1 MVTQERAQEIWQYR
15 SNFGNFAVTPEEA
28 RYIREVWKSMPGHTC
43 WADALLRIAKG
54 GNGEDVSLDN
64 VGDTLVVAC
73 YRFIEQPPEPLSK
86 EEEREL
92 ASLLED
98 GPSGLPMF
106 AQSLRQKLIEISREV
121 ANVDSTWFWWM
132 IDAIG
137 FWRDAHVGAWPYTT
151 ETDRRRYLGWA
162 LDFARMATSRGAS

>member
-98 GPSGLPMF
+98 GPVEEGVQRAGADEAAMRVSEIL
-106 AQSLRQKLIEISREV
+106 AQE
-121 ANVDSTWFWWM
+121 A
-132 IDAIG
+132 G
-137 FWRDAHVGAWPYTT
+137 
-151 ETDRRRYLGWA
+151 
-162 LDFARMATSRGAS
+162 TSRQPAPPGRC